1 MYSMFHFSYRLGFY
15 ILDGFIDI
23 SDVLDYS
30 CYFLSIVIHAY
41 SINLLVCVSACL
53 RKKINKCENEFLSS
67 QHPGAIPLLDSRG
80 QYHLSS
86 CSVVHFLFKFCL
98 HFLVMDYISIWVSVG
113 LCEVSTLY
121 PLHAGIVI
129 ARKERRRI
137 SG

>member
-53 RKKINKCENEFLSS
+53 RKKKKNVKMNSYRHNILEQYASS
-67 QHPGAIPLLDSRG
+67 TAEGNI
-80 QYHLSS
+80 
-86 CSVVHFLFKFCL
+86 
-98 HFLVMDYISIWVSVG
+98 
-113 LCEVSTLY
+113 T
-121 PLHAGIVI
+121 
-129 ARKERRRI
+129 
-137 SG
+137 